1 MSIIRLDYST
11 NLEVDSM
18 KASHHLCIFKWW
30 KL

>member
-18 KASHHLCIFKWW
+18 KASHHLCIFK
-30 KL
+30 